1 MLVSVAYLAF
11 VSLLKLLIRSGRHVD
26 VKDVEL
32 LVLRHQ
38 LEVLRRQVERPKLRP
53 RDRALMAAAGRLLP
67 PARRHG
73 LLVTPQTLLRW
84 HRGLVRRKWTYPH
97 ARPGRPP
104 IDARTRE
111 LVLRLARENPR
122 WGYQRIAGELNK
134 LGVGVSPSSVRRL
147 LAHAG
152 LGPAPRRSGP
162 CWREFLR
169 AQAASVVAC
178 DFFTVE
184 TALLRRYYVLFFIEL
199 QTRRVHLAG
208 ATTTPNGRWVTQQ
221 ARNLSLT
228 GALSDVRFLIRDRDS
243 KFVAAFDEVFRT
255 DGVEVILTPF
265 RSPQANAYAERF
277 VRTARASRSEPQ
289 CSCGITAFATAVGA
303 SISGVH
309 LLFVASNLSS
319 GGQGQLAPKYRQAR
333 NHAGFRGGETR
344 TRTGGHHD
352 FQSCAA
358 PDAPL
363 QSLPRERVSL
373 TAPRECLAAPM
384 QMPARDDLRARRQV
398 VRGRPQSQINAG
410 ARRLPARMPQAR
422 AELQLSGS
430 GSGRLHPSDGG
441 SGPATAIVA
450 GAATTA
456 RASATGGRGAHAA
469 RAA

>member
-1 MLVSVAYLAF
+1 MLVSFAYLAF
-11 VSLLKLLIRSGRHVD
+11 VSLVKLLIRSGRHVD

-67 PARRHG
+67 SARRHG

-84 HRGLVRRKWTYPH
+84 HRELVRRRWTYPH

-147 LAHAG
+147 LANAG

-162 CWREFLR
+162 SWREFLR

-208 ATTTPNGRWVTQQ
+208 ATTNPKGRWVTQQ

-255 DGVEVILTPF
+255 EGVEVILTPF
-265 RSPQANAYAERF
+265 RSPQANAHAERF
-277 VRTARASRSEPQ
+277 VRTARAE
-289 CSCGITAFATAVGA
+289 CLDW
-303 SISGVH
+303 
-309 LLFVASNLSS
+309 LLIL
-319 GGQGQLAPKYRQAR
+319 GPRQLVRVLRVYVDHYNTQRPHRALGRRP
-333 NHAGFRGGETR
+333 
-344 TRTGGHHD
+344 
-352 FQSCAA
+352 
-358 PDAPL
+358 PDAIRPSAPPPPMAAIQRRDHL
-363 QSLPRERVSL
+363 GGLLHEYH
-373 TAPRECLAAPM
+373 TAAA
-384 QMPARDDLRARRQV
+384 
-398 VRGRPQSQINAG
+398 
-410 ARRLPARMPQAR
+410 
-422 AELQLSGS
+422 
-430 GSGRLHPSDGG
+430 
-441 SGPATAIVA
+441 
-450 GAATTA
+450 
-456 RASATGGRGAHAA
+456 
-469 RAA
+469 